1 MADDKGGLRAEDI
14 EAPMIGAA
22 DTGGLL
28 SMGTQ
33 RGLSTR
39 AVETPRAS
47 LSSPEMSAEHL
58 IEAVRVEG
66 SGDGTADS
74 PLLPAHLINTAM
86 V

>member
-1 MADDKGGLRAEDI
+1 MRRIKGRVRV
-14 EAPMIGAA
+14 
-22 DTGGLL
+22 GGSALL
-28 SMGTQ
+28 WTEKQ
-33 RGLSTR
+33 RGSRTR

-47 LSSPEMSAEHL
+47 PSSLKTSAEHL